1 MTDTIR
7 RDAVN
12 PSLADPHH
20 ASAAL
25 TVLEPGESGFT
36 ARGAASEGL
45 TGSGGVPPWLRGR
58 RGAVV
63 TPPPGRRVNRG
74 RRGAGKRVSL
84 FAGLVA
90 ALMLLAAPA
99 PAALAATQTAQ
110 SGAVSATFTFTGS
123 YPNYAGLHLS
133 IAQGGT
139 VFYNQPV
146 VSGVCGKYCAPG
158 SPSGKGSSVHVLD
171 LEHNGQPDVVLDLYS
186 GGAHCC
192 SIEQIFSFDP
202 GTMTYVMTQHNFGD
216 PGEEIVDL
224 GQNGHLEFL
233 TADDSFA
240 YEFTD
245 YAASGLPIQIL
256 TFSGRRFVNVTRHY
270 PKLIARDAAGW
281 MKAFNSMAKQHYPDS
296 VGVVA
301 AWAADEE
308 LLGHGKLVNR
318 FLSRQVALGHL
329 NSALSPEEPGGAKFV
344 ANLRRFMRRHG
355 YVG

>member
-1 MTDTIR
+1 M
-7 RDAVN
+7 
-12 PSLADPHH
+12 
-20 ASAAL
+20 
-25 TVLEPGESGFT
+25 
-36 ARGAASEGL
+36 
-45 TGSGGVPPWLRGR
+45 PPWS
-58 RGAVV
+58 
-63 TPPPGRRVNRG
+63 RG

-99 PAALAATQTAQ
+99 PAPAALATTQAAQ

-146 VSGVCGKYCAPG
+146 FSGVCGKYCAPG

-224 GQNGHLEFL
+224 GHNGHLEFL

-256 TFSGRRFVNVTRHY
+256 TFSGRHFVNVTRHY
-270 PKLIARDAAGW
+270 PKLIARDASGW

-301 AWAADEE
+301 AWAADQE
-308 LLGHGKLVNR
+308 LLGHGQLVNR
-318 FLSRQVALGHL
+318 FLSRQLSLGHL

>member
-1 MTDTIR
+1 MGHRLVIVGVILGVLTLTP
-7 RDAVN
+7 A
-12 PSLADPHH
+12 
-20 ASAAL
+20 ASATTETAS
-25 TVLEPGESGFT
+25 SGD
-36 ARGAASEGL
+36 
-45 TGSGGVPPWLRGR
+45 
-58 RGAVV
+58 V
-63 TPPPGRRVNRG
+63 T
-74 RRGAGKRVSL
+74 
-84 FAGLVA
+84 
-90 ALMLLAAPA
+90 
-99 PAALAATQTAQ
+99 
-110 SGAVSATFTFTGS
+110 ATFTFKGHQP
-123 YPNYAGLHLS
+123 PNYTDQRLTISQAG
-133 IAQGGT
+133 A
-139 VFYNQPV
+139 VVYNEPV
-146 VSGVCGKYCAPG
+146 VSSVCHTLCAPG
-158 SPSGKGSSVHVLD
+158 FEGGSRSAVHVLD
-171 LEHNGQPDVVLDLYS
+171 LEHNGRPDVVLDLYS

-192 SIEQIFSFDP
+192 FVEQIFSPDP
-202 GTMTYVMTQHNFGD
+202 ATGMYVENERNFGD
-216 PGEEIVDL
+216 PGMKVVDL
-224 GQNGHLEFL
+224 QHNGQLELL

-245 YAASGLPIQIL
+245 YAASGLPIRIL

-329 NSALSPEEPGGAKFV
+329 NSGLSPEEPGGAKFV